1 MADENEKQKEPD
13 YKMSPDTEAG
23 LKKAL
28 GAGGV
33 LGDSA
38 DALFGGI
45 KSAAESTGRVEQIKQ
60 KQAEALAGGEL
71 NASRAFADTAAKQF
85 EAMKAARGEMPKR
98 DIEEHTMQGLIGL
111 GALLPMAGAMLGNKG
126 LASGTGAMQAMAG
139 LFNGYREGNKERI
152 AFEQKRYDDQMK
164 QWETHARQ
172 LESDF
177 RNAIEIS
184 KTNLQAGHDAAK
196 LAAVKA
202 GAPMIAAMVDQ
213 QGALKT
219 LEVIE
224 KTVSQTMA
232 YDNAIKKAQMLQ
244 GIKTEA
250 AGSRDAYGFNE
261 IVTTAANEASAS
273 IKNIVN
279 MNPDVSTGLFG
290 GRQSTNPFTAPL
302 DAMTNAITSEDVQRY
317 NVEIANFGK
326 FIAQLQKG
334 GRAVTNYD
342 IAQAS
347 QQFAIRMG
355 DSPLTVLTK
364 LAQMRQSAER
374 AIDVRLASPKTPE
387 GLKEILR
394 QNKEEITDSIP
405 FTVNDVNSFAN
416 KQKGNQTFTDYIKDF
431 QGQSSQSSNSDG
443 SINVGNGIT
452 MKRID

>member
-1 MADENEKQKEPD
+1 MVDLAEQKEPD
-13 YKMSPDTEAG
+13 YKMSPEAETT
-23 LKKAL
+23 LKKTL
-28 GAGGV
+28 TSSGV

-45 KSAAESTGRVEQIKQ
+45 KGLAESTGKVKQLEQQ
-60 KQAEALAGGEL
+60 QAETLAKGQAA
-71 NASRAFADTAAKQF
+71 ASRSFADTTAQQF

-98 DIEEHTMQGLIGL
+98 DIEEHTMQGLLGL

-139 LFNGYREGNKERI
+139 LFNGYKEGNKERI

-164 QWETHARQ
+164 QWENHARQ

-177 RNAIEIS
+177 RNAIEVA
-184 KTNLQAGHDAAK
+184 KTNLQAGTDAAK
-196 LAAVKA
+196 YAAMKQ
-202 GAPMIAAMVDQ
+202 GAPMVKAMIDNM
-213 QGALKT
+213 GLLKSY
-219 LEVIE
+219 EVLE
-224 KTVSQTMA
+224 KTISQTMA
-232 YDNAIKKAQMLQ
+232 YDNAIKKAQILQ
-244 GIKTEA
+244 GIRTEA

-334 GRAVTNYD
+334 GRSVTNYD

-387 GLKEILR
+387 SLKEILR

-416 KQKGNQTFTDYIKDF
+416 KQKGSQTFTDYIKDF